1 MTIRGLT
8 GLSFWP
14 KPGPGRQ
21 KQINEMLSG
30 VLSPEISVHLFKFA
44 ILYDIPTRAKKKQRK
59 SFHQHICIYS

>member
-14 KPGPGRQ
+14 KPGPARQ

-44 ILYDIPTRAKKKQRK
+44 ILYGI
-59 SFHQHICIYS
+59 ININ